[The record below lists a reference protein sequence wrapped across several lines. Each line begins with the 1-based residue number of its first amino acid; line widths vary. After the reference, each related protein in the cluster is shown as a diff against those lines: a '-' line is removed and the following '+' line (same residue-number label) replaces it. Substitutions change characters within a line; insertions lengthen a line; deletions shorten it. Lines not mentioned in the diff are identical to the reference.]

1 MTAEQKE
8 ILEVLVAFAEENW
21 AFFTQRYEERAG
33 QEINEDVLNA
43 MTQI

>member
-1 MTAEQKE
+1 MTTEQRE

-21 AFFTQRYEERAG
+21 ISFTQRYEERAG
-33 QEINEDVLNA
+33 QEINEDVFNA